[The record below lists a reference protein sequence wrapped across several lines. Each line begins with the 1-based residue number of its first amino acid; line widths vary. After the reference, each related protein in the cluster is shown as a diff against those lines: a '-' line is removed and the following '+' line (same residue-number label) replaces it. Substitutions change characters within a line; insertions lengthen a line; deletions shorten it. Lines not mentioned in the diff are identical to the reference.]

1 MSTAIGPSLTNN
13 FTKPKSFEYTSGSTV
28 VDPNPVPTPSLT
40 AAEVQELILQE
51 IASFNKNPDDV
62 NLELDRNPLDN
73 IIRNEIV
80 SLFNFRK
87 ISISDIQRALDLHSQ
102 GQDPSHDMS
111 MNEHNIILSQARELE
126 FITEEEFLS
135 LKNEPNMFW
144 FNFPEQYL
152 KVLQFQINLPSVIPT
167 LEELKASGIEQLILD
182 TVRENPDDLIKEIT
196 IQFYTEKYI
205 NEVLLR
211 SEFIGYDK
219 AQLIYKDPTY
229 LMNILDKPTLS
240 LFLFRIKPYL
250 TFITDEK
257 ISQIM
262 SWLPSQYSRI
272 TEVFTTS
279 QIRLMIDKELDIKN
293 LILKTLTLEEVQ
305 KTFNEL
311 SEKFKAEFIDLFTNE
326 KMIELIKLT
335 LKELYPEPTLN
346 EIYQRLSLTH
356 NINISEEKIQK
367 IENYLNIY

>member
-40 AAEVQELILQE
+40 AAEIEELILQK
-51 IASFNKNPDDV
+51 IASFNKNPDEV

-219 AQLIYKDPTY
+219 AQLIYKDPIY
-229 LMNILDKPTLS
+229 LMNILDKQTLS
-240 LFLFRIKPYL
+240 LFLFRLKPYL

-279 QIRLMIDKELDIKN
+279 QIRLMVDKELDIKN

-311 SEKFKAEFIDLFTNE
+311 SEEFKAEFIDLFTNE

-346 EIYQRLSLTH
+346 EIYQHLSLTH

-367 IENYLNIY
+367 IENYLNTY

>member
-1 MSTAIGPSLTNN
+1 MTTAIGPSLTNN

-28 VDPNPVPTPSLT
+28 VDPNPVPTPCLT
-40 AAEVQELILQE
+40 EAEVEELILQK

-205 NEVLLR
+205 NEILLR

-229 LMNILDKPTLS
+229 LMNILDKQTLS
-240 LFLFRIKPYL
+240 SFLFRLKPYL

-262 SWLPSQYSRI
+262 SWPPSQYSRI

-356 NINISEEKIQK
+356 NINISNEKIQK
-367 IENYLNIY
+367 IESYLNNY

>member
-40 AAEVQELILQE
+40 AAEVQELILQK

-205 NEVLLR
+205 NELLLR

-293 LILKTLTLEEVQ
+293 LILKTLTLEEVR

-346 EIYQRLSLTH
+346 EIYQHLSLTH

-367 IENYLNIY
+367 IENYLNTY

>member
-40 AAEVQELILQE
+40 AAEIEELILQK

-219 AQLIYKDPTY
+219 AQLIYKDPIY
-229 LMNILDKPTLS
+229 LMNILDKQTLS
-240 LFLFRIKPYL
+240 LFLFRLKPYL

-367 IENYLNIY
+367 IENYLNTY

>member
-40 AAEVQELILQE
+40 AAEVHELILQK

-87 ISISDIQRALDLHSQ
+87 ISISDIQRALDLHAQ

-182 TVRENPDDLIKEIT
+182 TVKENPDDLIKEIT

-205 NEVLLR
+205 NELLLR

-262 SWLPSQYSRI
+262 GWLPSQYSRI

-293 LILKTLTLEEVQ
+293 LILKTLTLEEVR

-367 IENYLNIY
+367 IENYLNTY

>member
-40 AAEVQELILQE
+40 AAEVEELILQK
-51 IASFNKNPDDV
+51 IASFNKNPDEV

-219 AQLIYKDPTY
+219 AQLIYKDPIY
-229 LMNILDKPTLS
+229 LMNILDKQTLS
-240 LFLFRIKPYL
+240 LFLFRLKPYL

-279 QIRLMIDKELDIKN
+279 QIRLMVDKELDIKN

-346 EIYQRLSLTH
+346 EIYQHLSLTH

-367 IENYLNIY
+367 IENYLNTY

>member
-40 AAEVQELILQE
+40 AAEVEELILQK
-51 IASFNKNPDDV
+51 IASFNKNPDEV

-182 TVRENPDDLIKEIT
+182 TVKENPDDLIKEIT

-205 NEVLLR
+205 NELLLR

-229 LMNILDKPTLS
+229 LMNILDKTTLS

-279 QIRLMIDKELDIKN
+279 QIRLMVDKELDIKN

-335 LKELYPEPTLN
+335 LKELYPEPNLN
-346 EIYQRLSLTH
+346 EIYQHLSLTH

>member
-13 FTKPKSFEYTSGSTV
+13 FTKPKSFEYTSGSTT

-40 AAEVQELILQE
+40 AAEIEELILQK

-205 NEVLLR
+205 NEILLR

-229 LMNILDKPTLS
+229 LMNILDKQTLS

-335 LKELYPEPTLN
+335 LKELYPEPTIN
-346 EIYQRLSLTH
+346 EIYQHLSLTH
-356 NINISEEKIQK
+356 DINISEEKIQK
-367 IENYLNIY
+367 IENYLNTY

>member
-28 VDPNPVPTPSLT
+28 VDPNPVPTPCLT

-51 IASFNKNPDDV
+51 IASFNKNPDEV

-111 MNEHNIILSQARELE
+111 MDEHNIILSQARELE

-229 LMNILDKPTLS
+229 LMNILDKQTLS

-262 SWLPSQYSRI
+262 GWLPSQYSRI

-279 QIRLMIDKELDIKN
+279 QIRLMVDKELDIKN

-311 SEKFKAEFIDLFTNE
+311 SENFKAEFIDLFTNE

-346 EIYQRLSLTH
+346 EIYQHLSLTH

-367 IENYLNIY
+367 IENYLNTY